1 MADAYLQV
9 DSGDLKSLREA
20 LCVAEGHLLR
30 SDQYSGQARHLSDL
44 IKQVD
49 VHRPLGPDCKHGTR
63 HTATCEV
70 LRNGVLIFAGQDYSA
85 RSHTSNAEILTTTM
99 TAEEIADAKDD

>member
-30 SDQYSGQARHLSDL
+30 SEQYSYEARFFSAL
-44 IKQVD
+44 IKQID
-49 VHRPLGPDCKHGTR
+49 VHRPLGPDMKHGTR
-63 HTATCEV
+63 HTPTCGCE
-70 LRNGVLIFAGQDYSA
+70 D
-85 RSHTSNAEILTTTM
+85 T
-99 TAEEIADAKDD
+99 

>member
-9 DSGDLKSLREA
+9 DSGDLKMLGEA

-30 SDQYSGQARHLSDL
+30 SEQYSYGARFFSDL

-49 VHRPLGPDCKHGTR
+49 VHRPLGPDMKHGTR
-63 HTATCEV
+63 HTPTCGCE
-70 LRNGVLIFAGQDYSA
+70 D
-85 RSHTSNAEILTTTM
+85 T
-99 TAEEIADAKDD
+99 